1 MKTSTSQPAAHPTH
15 PVSPPAFSRVPQI
28 WGEGWRW
35 PPDSQ
40 PGPDSSLPRSP
51 GPLSPQVPARVL
63 LSPAAEAGGKPTRA
77 GGARRHRPGGGRGG
91 VRALRFPAP
100 APPPRGKSAPPASR
114 GAATAVPNRPPPPF
128 TSRRAPRCPR
138 RGGGGRRHT
147 PRAQRVSISTP
158 RAAGV
163 VCGARRGRGGVRGE
177 TPTPP
182 SLPLRASRAPRG
194 ERQKGGKG

>member
-138 RGGGGRRHT
+138 RGGDGTTTHTAGTAGEYFHSPGSGSRLWGEEGKGGGPGRDT
-147 PRAQRVSISTP
+147 YAAIASPQGVAG
-158 RAAGV
+158 AAG
-163 VCGARRGRGGVRGE
+163 
-177 TPTPP
+177 
-182 SLPLRASRAPRG
+182 
-194 ERQKGGKG
+194 